1 MPYYIL
7 LLITHKHQA
16 KIARSIHTQY
26 ACLLLST
33 LMRLEFF
40 KISWESPCLGEALES
55 TTMLVLS
62 KIAPESYAS
71 LSIWQP
77 SGTSRELETRQAL
90 TKPSKTMYI
99 F

>member
-55 TTMLVLS
+55 AKMLALHLFLEGIS
-62 KIAPESYAS
+62 KLAPESYTS
-71 LSIWQP
+71 L
-77 SGTSRELETRQAL
+77 
-90 TKPSKTMYI
+90 
-99 F
+99 

>member
-1 MPYYIL
+1 MPYHIL

-55 TTMLVLS
+55 AKMLALHLFLEGIS
-62 KIAPESYAS
+62 KLAPESYTS
-71 LSIWQP
+71 L
-77 SGTSRELETRQAL
+77 
-90 TKPSKTMYI
+90 
-99 F
+99 